1 MFYHFLIKVLS
12 KYKTKITG
20 QNCSV
25 ILYLLLTYCYEKARL
40 AGFEPTAFRLG
51 GERSILLSY
60 RRILLKVFNF

>member
-20 QNCSV
+20 QDRSV

-51 GERSILLSY
+51 AEPTLVCFCRFLLVSAA
-60 RRILLKVFNF
+60 F